1 MINKQDIK
9 PDGYF
14 KGFAYRLT
22 GKTLSLYGGMY
33 KEVVILEGFEAGK
46 NKVIKSLNNIANN
59 DF

>member
-1 MINKQDIK
+1 MNKETK

-46 NKVIKSLNNIANN
+46 NKVIKSLNKHVANL
-59 DF
+59 DI